1 MEITMKLNTLTMGLV
16 VAGLSISNIVNATTV
31 EYWTTQTQSDRIQTI
46 EIMADVFE
54 ALNPG
59 IDVKIV
65 AVDENDMPKQIA
77 AAAASNTLPDLIEV
91 GSNLSLAFA
100 EEGIVDTASNTE
112 VISRIGKE
120 RFYNGA
126 LTLVE
131 NPDINEYV
139 AIPYRGWIQGI
150 WYRADWFKEAGLE
163 APTTWEAIE
172 KAAKHFYKPQ
182 DNQYGILIG
191 TKADSYAEQCYTQF
205 ALSNDAGQFN
215 KNGELIFNSKAQA
228 EVLDFYK
235 TLAQYNPPGPQTW
248 RARDYYLQGKLAM
261 FFYSSYIL
269 DDIALA
275 EVAASSLSAENFKE
289 LKNAAFD
296 PNLAKN
302 TRLATTITESS
313 PSSFGTLV
321 GFTIMKNDN
330 KAEVE
335 ATKAFIEYMN
345 EKDQVIAYSH
355 MAVGGHLPMLRDIA
369 ETEEFLNDPKGIFA
383 QYGKESIK
391 EIIAGFDNIKNFSV
405 VDGKTFPKSGEIFA
419 KQIIPRM
426 VYKATIENKGTQ
438 ESLAWAEK
446 QMLQVVTE

>member
-1 MEITMKLNTLTMGLV
+1 MKLNKLTIGLV

-31 EYWTTQTQSDRIQTI
+31 EYWTTQTQSDRLQTI

-65 AVDENDMPKQIA
+65 GIDENDMPKQIA
-77 AAAASNTLPDLIEV
+77 AAAAANTLPDMIEV

-100 EEGIVDTASNTE
+100 EEGIVDTKSNTE
-112 VISRIGKE
+112 VINNIGMK
-120 RFYNGA
+120 RFYKGA

-131 NPDINEYV
+131 NPEIKEYV
-139 AIPYRGWIQGI
+139 AVPYRGWIQGI

-163 APTTWEAIE
+163 APTTWDAIE
-172 KAAKHFYKPQ
+172 KAAKHFYKPK
-182 DNQYGILIG
+182 DNQYGILVG

-215 KNGELIFNSKAQA
+215 KNGELIFNSGAQV

-235 TLAQYNPPGPQTW
+235 KLAQYNPPGPQTW

-275 EVAASSLSAENFKE
+275 EVAAGSLSAENFKE
-289 LKNAAFD
+289 LSNGAFD
-296 PNLAKN
+296 PDLAKN
-302 TRLATTITESS
+302 TRLATTITKSS

-335 ATKAFIEYMN
+335 ATKSFIEYMN

-369 ETEEFLNDPKGIFA
+369 ETDEFLNDPKGIFA
-383 QYGKESIK
+383 AYGKESIK
-391 EIIAGFDNIKNFSV
+391 EIVSGFENIKNFSV

-426 VYKATIENKGTQ
+426 VYSATIENKDTK

-446 QMLQVVTE
+446 QMQEIVTEK

>member
-1 MEITMKLNTLTMGLV
+1 MKLKTLTFGLV
-16 VAGLSISNIVNATTV
+16 AAGLTMSSLAKAATV
-31 EYWTTQTQSDRIQTI
+31 EYWTTQTQSDRLQTI
-46 EIMADVFE
+46 EVMADVFE

-59 IDVKIV
+59 IDVKVV

-91 GSNLSLAFA
+91 GSNLSLAFSK
-100 EEGIVDTASNTE
+100 EGIIDTASNSET
-112 VISRIGKE
+112 IKKIGQD
-120 RFYNGA
+120 RFYKGA

-131 NPDINEYV
+131 NPELQEYV
-139 AIPYRGWIQGI
+139 GIPYRGWIQGL

-163 APTTWEAIE
+163 PPTTWEAIE
-172 KAAKHFYKPQ
+172 KAAKHFYQPEN
-182 DNQYGILIG
+182 NQYGILVG

-215 KNGELIFNSKAQA
+215 KEGELIFNSDAQA
-228 EVLDFYK
+228 EVLDYYK

-261 FFYSSYIL
+261 FFYSTYIM

-275 EVAASSLSAENFKE
+275 EAAAGSLSTENFKDLE
-289 LKNAAFD
+289 GATFD

-302 TRLATTITESS
+302 TRLAATITNKS

-321 GFTIMKNDN
+321 AFSIMKNNSKDDL
-330 KAEVE
+330 E
-335 ATKAFIEYMN
+335 ATKAFVEYMN
-345 EKDQVIAYSH
+345 EKDQVVAYSH

-369 ETEEFLNDPKGIFA
+369 ETDEFLNDPKGIFNA
-383 QYGKESIK
+383 YGRESIK
-391 EIIAGFDNIKNFSV
+391 EIVAGFDNIKNFSV
-405 VDGKTFPKSGEIFA
+405 VEGKVFPQSGEIFA

-426 VYKATIENKGTQ
+426 IYSATIEGKDTQ
-438 ESLAWAEK
+438 ASLDWTEK
-446 QMLQVVTE
+446 QMQQVVIVK

>member
-1 MEITMKLNTLTMGLV
+1 MKLKTLTLGLAA
-16 VAGLSISNIVNATTV
+16 AGLTLSSIAHATTV
-31 EYWTTQTQSDRIQTI
+31 EYWTTQTQSDRLQNI

-77 AAAASNTLPDLIEV
+77 AAAAAKTLPDMIEV

-100 EEGIVDTASNTE
+100 EEGIVDTAANTD
-112 VISRIGKE
+112 VIKNLGKE
-120 RFYNGA
+120 RFYTGA

-131 NPDINEYV
+131 NPEIKEYV
-139 AIPYRGWIQGI
+139 AVPYRGWVQGI

-163 APTTWEAIE
+163 PPTTWEAIE
-172 KAAKHFYKPQ
+172 KAAKHFYKPK

-191 TKADSYAEQCYTQF
+191 TKADSYAEQVYTQF

-215 KNGELIFNSKAQA
+215 KQGELIFNSKAQN

-235 TLAQYNPPGPQTW
+235 TLSQYNPPGPQTW

-275 EVAASSLSAENFKE
+275 EAAASSLGTENFKD
-289 LKNAAFD
+289 LKGAAFD

-302 TRLATTITESS
+302 TRLATTITKTS

-321 GFTIMKNDN
+321 GFTVMKNDN
-330 KAEVE
+330 KDEVE

-345 EKDQVIAYSH
+345 EKDQVVAYSH

-369 ETEEFLNDPKGIFA
+369 ETDEFLNDPKGIFA

-391 EIIAGFDNIKNFSV
+391 EIVAGFDNIKNFAV

-426 VYKATIENKGTQ
+426 VYSATIENKDTQ
-438 ESLAWAEK
+438 ESLDWAEK
-446 QMLQVVTE
+446 QMQEVVAE

>member
-1 MEITMKLNTLTMGLV
+1 MKLNTLTMGLV
-16 VAGLSISNIVNATTV
+16 VAGLSISNVVNATTV
-31 EYWTTQTQSDRIQTI
+31 EYWTIQTQSDRIKTI
-46 EIMADVFE
+46 EILADVFE

-59 IDVKIV
+59 IDVKII

-77 AAAASNTLPDLIEV
+77 AAAASNTLPSLIEV
-91 GSNLSLAFA
+91 ASSLSLAFA

-112 VISRIGKE
+112 VINRIGKE

-126 LTLVE
+126 LARV
-131 NPDINEYV
+131 INHDTKEYV
-139 AIPYRGWIQGI
+139 AVPYQGWIQGI
-150 WYRADWFKEAGLE
+150 WYRADWFNEAGLE
-163 APTTWEAIE
+163 PPTTWETIE
-172 KAAKHFYKPQ
+172 KAAKYFYKPQ

-191 TKADSYAEQCYTQF
+191 TKADNYAEQCYTQL

-215 KNGELIFNSKAQA
+215 EKGELIFNSKAQL

-235 TLAQYNPPGPQTW
+235 RLAQYNPPGPQTW

-275 EVAASSLSAENFKE
+275 EVAASSLSAENFKD
-289 LKNAAFD
+289 LKNTAFD

-302 TRLATTITESS
+302 TRLAATITKLS
-313 PSSFGTLV
+313 PSSFGTIV

-330 KAEVE
+330 KEEVK

-345 EKDQVIAYSH
+345 ETDQVIAYSH

-369 ETEEFLNDPKGIFA
+369 DTEEFLNDPKGIFA
-383 QYGKESIK
+383 KYGKTSIK
-391 EIIAGFDNIKNFSV
+391 EIVAGFDNIKNFSV
-405 VDGKTFPKSGEIFA
+405 VNGKVFPKSGEIFA

-426 VYKATIENKGTQ
+426 IYKATIENSSTQ

-446 QMLQVVTE
+446 QMLQVITD

>member
-1 MEITMKLNTLTMGLV
+1 MKHKI
-16 VAGLSISNIVNATTV
+16 LSIGLAAASLSLSSLANATTV
-31 EYWTTQTQSDRIQTI
+31 EYWTIQTQSDRIQTI
-46 EIMADVFE
+46 ELMADVFE
-54 ALNPG
+54 ALNPE
-59 IDVKIV
+59 INVKII

-77 AAAASNTLPDLIEV
+77 AAAASNTLPDMIEV

-100 EEGIVDTASNTE
+100 EEGIVDTASNTD
-112 VISRIGKE
+112 IIKRIGKE
-120 RFYNGA
+120 RFYKGA

-131 NPDINEYV
+131 KPDIHEYV
-139 AIPYRGWIQGI
+139 AVPYRGWIQGI

-172 KAAKHFYKPQ
+172 KAAKYFYKPEE
-182 DNQYGILIG
+182 NKYGILIG

-205 ALSNDAGQFN
+205 ALSNDAAQFN
-215 KNGELIFNSKAQA
+215 KDGDLIFNSKAQK

-275 EVAASSLSAENFKE
+275 EESASSLSAENFKDLE
-289 LKNAAFD
+289 GAAFD
-296 PNLAKN
+296 PDLAKN
-302 TRLATTITESS
+302 TRLASTITKSS

-321 GFTIMKNDN
+321 GFTMMKNDN

-345 EKDQVIAYSH
+345 EKDQVVAYSH

-369 ETEEFLNDPKGIFA
+369 ETDEFLNDPKGIFA
-383 QYGKESIK
+383 RYGKDSIK
-391 EIIAGFDNIKNFSV
+391 EIVAGFDSIKNFSV
-405 VDGKTFPKSGEIFA
+405 VDGKTFPKSGEIFT

-426 VYKATIENKGTQ
+426 IYRATIENQDTQ
-438 ESLAWAEK
+438 ESLDWAEK
-446 QMLQVVTE
+446 QMQKVVAD

>member
-1 MEITMKLNTLTMGLV
+1 MKLKALTIGLAA
-16 VAGLSISNIVNATTV
+16 AGLSLSSLANATTV

-59 IDVKIV
+59 IDVKII

-77 AAAASNTLPDLIEV
+77 AAAASNTLPDMIEV

-100 EEGIVDTASNTE
+100 EEGIVDTAANTD
-112 VISRIGKE
+112 VIKRIGKD

-131 NPDINEYV
+131 NPEINEYV
-139 AIPYRGWIQGI
+139 AIPYRGWVQGI

-163 APTTWEAIE
+163 APTTWGAIE

-182 DNQYGILIG
+182 ENQYGILIG
-191 TKADSYAEQCYTQF
+191 TKADSYAEQVYTQF

-215 KNGELIFNSKAQA
+215 KNGELIFNSKAQG

-235 TLAQYNPPGPQTW
+235 TLAQYNPPGPQSW

-275 EVAASSLSAENFKE
+275 EAAASSLSSENFKD
-289 LKNAAFD
+289 LKGATFD

-302 TRLATTITESS
+302 TRLATTITKSS

-330 KAEVE
+330 KDEVE
-335 ATKAFIEYMN
+335 ATKSFIEYMN
-345 EKDQVIAYSH
+345 EKDQVVAYSH

-369 ETEEFLNDPKGIFA
+369 ETDEFLNDPKGIFA

-391 EIIAGFDNIKNFSV
+391 EIVAGFDSIKNFSV
-405 VDGKTFPKSGEIFA
+405 VEGKTFPKSGEIFA

-426 VYKATIENKGTQ
+426 IYSATFENKSTQ
-438 ESLAWAEK
+438 ESLDWAEK
-446 QMLQVVTE
+446 QMQQVVAD

>member
-1 MEITMKLNTLTMGLV
+1 MRLNNLIIKLAAVGV
-16 VAGLSISNIVNATTV
+16 SFSSVVNATTV
-31 EYWTTQTQSDRIQTI
+31 EYWTVQTQSDRLQTI

-59 IDVKIV
+59 IEVNIIG
-65 AVDENDMPKQIA
+65 VDENDMAKQIA
-77 AAAASNTLPDLIEV
+77 AAAAANTLPDLIEV
-91 GSNLSLAFA
+91 GSELSLAFA
-100 EEGIVDTASNTE
+100 EEGIVDTTANTE
-112 VISRIGKE
+112 VINKIGKQ

-126 LTLVE
+126 LGLVE
-131 NPDINEYV
+131 NPDLQEYV
-139 AIPYRGWIQGI
+139 AVPYSGWVQGI
-150 WYRADWFKEAGLE
+150 WYRADWFEKAGL
-163 APTTWEAIE
+163 APPTTWQNIE
-172 KAAKHFYKPQ
+172 KAAKYFYKPEQ
-182 DNQYGILIG
+182 NQYGILVG

-215 KNGELIFNSKAQA
+215 KDGELIFNSNAQK

-235 TLAQYNPPGPQTW
+235 NLAQYNPPGPQTW

-275 EVAASSLSAENFKE
+275 EAAASSLSSENFKD
-289 LKNAAFD
+289 LKGATFD
-296 PNLAKN
+296 PNLAKH
-302 TRLATTITESS
+302 TRLATTITKTS

-321 GFTIMKNDN
+321 GLTIMKNDN
-330 KAEVE
+330 KEEVE
-335 ATKAFIEYMN
+335 ATKSFIEYMN
-345 EKDQVIAYSH
+345 EKDQVVAYSH

-369 ETEEFLNDPKGIFA
+369 ETDEFLNDPKGIFT

-391 EIIAGFDNIKNFSV
+391 EIVAGFDNIRNFSV

-426 VYKATIENKGTQ
+426 VYQATIENEDTQ
-438 ESLAWAEK
+438 KSLDWAEQEMNK
-446 QMLQVVTE
+446 VIAE

>member
-1 MEITMKLNTLTMGLV
+1 MKIKTMTIGL
-16 VAGLSISNIVNATTV
+16 ATASLSFSSLANATTV
-31 EYWTTQTQSDRIQTI
+31 EYWTVQTQSDRIQTI

-59 IDVKIV
+59 IDVKII
-65 AVDENDMPKQIA
+65 AVDENDMPQQIA
-77 AAAASNTLPDLIEV
+77 AAAASNTLPNMIEV
-91 GSNLSLAFA
+91 GSDLSLAFA
-100 EEGIVDTASNTE
+100 EEGIVDTTATSE
-112 VISRIGKE
+112 IIKQLGKD
-120 RFYNGA
+120 RFYKGA
-126 LTLVE
+126 LKLVE
-131 NPDINEYV
+131 NPALNEYV
-139 AIPYRGWIQGI
+139 AVPYSGWVQGI
-150 WYRADWFKEAGLE
+150 WYRADWFKEAGL
-163 APTTWEAIE
+163 APPTTWEAID
-172 KAAKHFYKPQ
+172 KAAKYFYKPKQ
-182 DNQYGILIG
+182 NQYGILIG
-191 TKADSYAEQCYTQF
+191 TKADAYAEQCYTQF

-215 KNGELIFNSKAQA
+215 KDGELIFNSKAQK

-235 TLAQYNPPGPQTW
+235 SLSQYNPPGPQSW

-275 EVAASSLSAENFKE
+275 EAAASSLSSENFKDLE
-289 LKNAAFD
+289 GATFD
-296 PNLAKN
+296 PDLAKN
-302 TRLATTITESS
+302 TRLATTITKSS

-321 GFTIMKNDN
+321 GLSVMKNDD

-345 EKDQVIAYSH
+345 EKDQVVAYSH

-369 ETEEFLNDPKGIFA
+369 ETDDFLNDPKGIFA

-391 EIIAGFDNIKNFSV
+391 EIVAGFDSIKNFSV

-426 VYKATIENKGTQ
+426 IYRATIEDEDTQ
-438 ESLAWAEK
+438 ASLDWAEK
-446 QMLQVVTE
+446 QMQAVLAE

>member
-1 MEITMKLNTLTMGLV
+1 MKLKTLTIGL
-16 VAGLSISNIVNATTV
+16 AAASLSLSNLVNATTV
-31 EYWTTQTQSDRIQTI
+31 EYWTTQTQSDRVQTI
-46 EIMADVFE
+46 ELMANVFE

-59 IDVKIV
+59 INVKIIP
-65 AVDENDMPKQIA
+65 VDENDMPKQIA
-77 AAAASNTLPDLIEV
+77 AAAASDTLPDMIEV

-100 EEGIVDTASNTE
+100 EEGIVDTASNTDIIE
-112 VISRIGKE
+112 RLGKE
-120 RFYNGA
+120 RFYDGA

-131 NPDINEYV
+131 SPDMNEHV
-139 AIPYRGWIQGI
+139 AVPYRGWIQGI

-163 APTTWEAIE
+163 APTTWQAIE
-172 KAAKHFYKPQ
+172 KAAKYFYKPEE
-182 DNQYGILIG
+182 NRYGILIG

-205 ALSNDAGQFN
+205 ALSNDAAQFD
-215 KNGELIFNSKAQA
+215 KNGELIFNSKAQK

-275 EVAASSLSAENFKE
+275 EASASSLSAENFE
-289 LKNAAFD
+289 DLEGAAFD
-296 PNLAKN
+296 PDLAKN
-302 TRLATTITESS
+302 TRLATTITKSS

-321 GFTIMKNDN
+321 GFTVMKNDN

-345 EKDQVIAYSH
+345 EKDQVVAYSH

-369 ETEEFLNDPKGIFA
+369 ETDEFLNDPKGIFA
-383 QYGKESIK
+383 RYGKESIK
-391 EIIAGFDNIKNFSV
+391 EIVAGFDSIKNFSV
-405 VDGKTFPKSGEIFA
+405 VDGKTFPKSGEIFT

-426 VYKATIENKGTQ
+426 IYRATIENEDTQ
-438 ESLAWAEK
+438 ESLDWAEK
-446 QMLQVVTE
+446 EMQKVVAD